1 MHWSRGYVADIGYT
15 AHFYRE
21 MTPAHLAFAAL
32 ITGRSPGRALRPKQ
46 FLELGCGQGFGLAL
60 MAAANPH
67 IDFEGCDFNP
77 EHVAHANRII
87 RNAELNNIEVIE
99 RSFEEEATR
108 GDSYNVDILAF
119 HGVLSW
125 VTAES
130 RDAIVSIA
138 RRRLRPDGLL
148 YTSYNCQPG
157 WAPLAPIRHFLK
169 EVHRRSPGRSDVQLS
184 AALDALSKL
193 RNGGAGYFTANSG
206 AAPHLEQMLKY
217 DKTYLAHEYF
227 AADWYIPPFATV
239 SDMFDAAKLS
249 YVGSATIAE
258 NLDQYAVPQA
268 LRETIAEVQ
277 DPILRE
283 TMRDYAANKRFRR
296 DIFARGRTP
305 LTSPEHRALF
315 AQMKFVAVRPQEDFT
330 FKFSGPLNEL
340 TGLEDYYR
348 PLTELLVQGP
358 ATLEEMSALPSFQKG
373 GSGTLFD
380 CLALLIGSQQI
391 APILPGSPVDAAPAQ
406 RFNRW
411 ITERLKI
418 GRVYNYV
425 AAPVIGSGL
434 PVGDLDIAT
443 LGAIFEGCEEDPVKI
458 AEYAFGIFKGLDR
471 RPVRDGQPIEDDG
484 EAIKFLIEENKPI
497 LKNKLPLWRQL
508 GAI

>member
-60 MAAANPH
+60 LAAANPH

-77 EHVAHANRII
+77 EHVAHANRVI

-99 RSFEEEATR
+99 RSFEEEASR

-125 VTAES
+125 VSAES
-130 RDAIVSIA
+130 REAIVSIA

-148 YTSYNCQPG
+148 YASYNCQPG
-157 WAPLAPIRHFLK
+157 WAPLIPIRQFLL
-169 EVHRRSPGRSDVQLS
+169 EVQRRNPGRSDVQLTT
-184 AALDALSKL
+184 ALDMLAKL

-206 AAPHLEQMLKY
+206 AGSHLESMLKH
-217 DKTYLAHEYF
+217 DKSYLAHEYYG
-227 AADWYIPPFATV
+227 ADWYIPPFAAV

-249 YVGSATIAE
+249 YVGSATIPE
-258 NLDQYAVPQA
+258 NLDQYAVPES
-268 LRETIAEVQ
+268 LRETITQVQ

-296 DIFARGRTP
+296 DIFARGRSP
-305 LTSPEHRALF
+305 LTNAEHRALF
-315 AQMKFVAVRPQEDFT
+315 AQLKFVAVRPREDFK
-330 FKFSGPLNEL
+330 FKFSGPVSEL
-340 TGLEDYYR
+340 TGVEDYYR
-348 PLTELLVQGP
+348 PLADRLAQGP
-358 ATLEEMSALPSFQKG
+358 ATLEEMGALSAFKENF
-373 GSGTLFD
+373 GTLFD
-380 CLALLIGSQQI
+380 CLGLLTSSQQI
-391 APILPGSPVDAAPAQ
+391 APILPGSPVDTAPAQ

-418 GRVYNYV
+418 GRFYNYV

-434 PVGDLDIAT
+434 PVSDLDVAT
-443 LGAIFEGCEEDPVKI
+443 LGAIFEGCEEDPARI
-458 AEYAFGIFKGLDR
+458 AEYALGIFKGLDR
-471 RPVRDGQPIEDDG
+471 RPAKDGKPIEDDS
-484 EAIKFLIEENKPI
+484 EAIKFLIEEHQPI
-497 LKNKLPLWRQL
+497 LQKKLSLWRQL
-508 GAI
+508 GVV